1 MVNVTHNGRTV
12 ITLNNIETAYV
23 WIATMNQMQRFM
35 ETTIRKYLVVATNL
49 Q

>member
-1 MVNVTHNGRTV
+1 MVNVIHKGRTV

-35 ETTIRKYLVVATNL
+35 ETTIRKYIVVATNL

>member
-1 MVNVTHNGRTV
+1 MVNVIHKGRTV

-35 ETTIRKYLVVATNL
+35 DTEIRKYCVIAS
-49 Q
+49 